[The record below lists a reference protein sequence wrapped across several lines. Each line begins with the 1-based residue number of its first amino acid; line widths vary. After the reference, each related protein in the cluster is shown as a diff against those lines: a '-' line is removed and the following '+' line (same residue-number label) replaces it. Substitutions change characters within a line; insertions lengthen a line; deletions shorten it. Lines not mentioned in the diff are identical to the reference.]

1 MQLQFAEILMYQQK
15 HYKVL
20 RSELW
25 DFCGSFLQISEQ
37 ENHQEKLQTDGP
49 KKKISFLSVFFFFQY
64 NFIEHTHIQLTFTKD
79 NLQQNENYNLKLTKK
94 KPNTIKTLVVT
105 KIKWEHNQLSKQN
118 FIPYLKE
125 TKKTKHFVLNSF
137 LPPVIQEIY
146 FSRLILSRAMSA
158 MYVSRFV
165 NLAPVVEMLECA
177 ICQKNCYSADKYQE
191 NLLH

>member
-49 KKKISFLSVFFFFQY
+49 KKKISFMSV
-64 NFIEHTHIQLTFTKD
+64 
-79 NLQQNENYNLKLTKK
+79 
-94 KPNTIKTLVVT
+94 
-105 KIKWEHNQLSKQN
+105 
-118 FIPYLKE
+118 
-125 TKKTKHFVLNSF
+125 
-137 LPPVIQEIY
+137 
-146 FSRLILSRAMSA
+146 
-158 MYVSRFV
+158 MYVSTFV
-165 NLAPVVEMLECA
+165 NLDPVVQTLECA
-177 ICQKNCYSADKYQE
+177 ICQKNRYPADKYQE